1 MGVKIWVNKGHIYLS
16 LCYGG
21 KQWREGTGLTIPKT
35 KTLEKEVMKAAE
47 ALRCKREIEMATSKA
62 GMMPPEERG
71 LSLYEYAEKKGL
83 IHHVLAYLDKYG
95 ARKIA
100 MRSLSRRWCEA
111 FQAAVEQDEKLS
123 KTSAENY
130 CIQLRSLLHKAV
142 RDGWWDKSPYD
153 GVPHIKAES
162 RPRLALTAEEV
173 RRLDATP
180 CPGGHADEIR
190 RAFFFSCL
198 TGLRVSDMMTL
209 RQADIDREAMLMI
222 KRQVKTGG
230 VVYIPLSAQ
239 ALELAGTDD
248 PPFPYL
254 GTKAGQIKTNVVLR
268 KWGEAAGLSKP
279 VTWHIARHT
288 AATLL
293 LEAGADVYTVQHI
306 LGHSKLSTTEIYA
319 EVQGGTKRRAMEA
332 LAGLLKNPQKS

>member
-21 KQWREGTGLTIPKT
+21 KQWRESTGLTIPKT

-47 ALRCKREIEMATSKA
+47 ELRCKREIEMATSKA

-95 ARKIA
+95 GRKIA

-111 FQAAVEQDEKLS
+111 FQAAVEQDRALS
-123 KTSAENY
+123 RTSAENY
-130 CIQLRSLLHKAV
+130 CVQLRSLLHKAV

-173 RRLDATP
+173 RRLGSTP

-190 RAFFFSCL
+190 RAFIFSCL
-198 TGLRVSDMMTL
+198 TGLRVSDMVTL
-209 RQADIDREAMLMI
+209 RQADIDREAMLMA
-222 KRQVKTGG
+222 KRQVKTSGI
-230 VVYIPLSAQ
+230 VYVPLSDE
-239 ALELAGTDD
+239 ALSFVGTED

-254 GTKAGQIKTNVVLR
+254 ATPAGPIKSNVVLR

-319 EVQGGTKRRAMEA
+319 EVQGGAKRRAVEA